1 MLLFF
6 IGVLITLVFTALVNF
21 QIKRKISIKEEA
33 VQRLEQE
40 KQIVVDFMQSISGAI
55 VGEKNRQK
63 LFQKIV
69 HASITNTGAMCAC
82 LFEKKEDGRFH
93 RMAVEGLFPP
103 QSSKSIERLKLSASR
118 TEFIENTYERES
130 YALGEGLVGTVAK
143 SRVPLLIAQAK
154 NDPRVIQHNDPA
166 LHIHSLMLAPVT
178 YDGILISILAVANP
192 IDGVPFDSMDFS
204 LLQSLANQVGLAIQ
218 NSTAIQLQIE
228 KNKIDLDLQ
237 LAQNVQSLL
246 LPNTFPQNTPLE
258 FAAHYSP
265 AQKIGGDLYDVF
277 DIKPNLLGVAIADV
291 SGKGIPA
298 SIVMAMCQTHLKHL
312 ITKINSPS
320 EVLKL
325 LNIELLKT
333 MRPGMFVTLSLGVI
347 NLKNNQLTI
356 ARAGHEAPLFY
367 ESKKGQKVE
376 EIKVPGMALGIVPP
390 EIFNPKIAD
399 VTRSF
404 SRGDVLV
411 LYTDGLTETEN
422 RKHEEFSTQR
432 LRLIIEN
439 THSKSASTIV
449 KTIMEEIETFSQE
462 RKQQDDQTIFLV
474 KHLGE
479 TI

>member
-6 IGVLITLVFTALVNF
+6 TGVLITLVITALVNF
-21 QIKRKISIKEEA
+21 QINRKITIKEEA
-33 VQRLEQE
+33 IQRLEQE

-82 LFEKKEDGRFH
+82 LFEKKDDSRFH

-103 QSSKSIERLKLSASR
+103 QNSKSIERLKSSASR
-118 TEFIENTYERES
+118 TSFIENTYERES

-143 SRVPLLIAQAK
+143 SGAPLLIAQAR

-178 YDGILISILAVANP
+178 YDGLLIAILAVANP
-192 IDGVPFDSMDFS
+192 IDGAPFNSMDFS

-218 NSTAIQLQIE
+218 NSTTIQLQIE

-246 LPNTFPQNTPLE
+246 LPNTFPRNTPLE
-258 FAAHYSP
+258 FAAHYAP

-277 DIKPNLLGVAIADV
+277 KIKPNLLGVAIADV

-298 SIVMAMCQTHLKHL
+298 SIIMAICQTHLKHL
-312 ITKINSPS
+312 ITKVESPA

-325 LNIELLKT
+325 LNVELLKI

-347 NLKNNQLTI
+347 NLKKNQLTI
-356 ARAGHEAPLFY
+356 ARAGHESPLLY
-367 ESKKGQKVE
+367 KSKKVQKVE
-376 EIKVPGMALGIVPP
+376 EIEVPGMALGIVPP

-399 VTRSF
+399 ATRSF
-404 SRGDVLV
+404 SKGDVLV

-422 RKHEEFSTQR
+422 GENEEFSSQR
-432 LRLIIEN
+432 LRLIIEKG
-439 THSKSASTIV
+439 HSKSASTIINL
-449 KTIMEEIETFSQE
+449 IMEEIKIFSKG
-462 RKQQDDQTIFLV
+462 RKQQDDQTVLLV
-474 KHLGE
+474 KHLGANV
-479 TI
+479 